1 MAAMTTHPH
10 RPDFRPRRPRAGGAA
25 AAGCG
30 LMVLVGTL
38 ALASAGCKSNSRL
51 QEEGFGDRNPIG
63 VPPEAKVVQHREAKD
78 GGLFS
83 PDSWFGAD
91 DLTFKPDHG
100 GRVWVV
106 DEQNGKVVYRT
117 AIRPGDELR
126 VAPKENVIQLNKAYV
141 YGRRLPDEHGFVIY
155 FAPGDDA
162 PAPTTGVSGVSSPAP
177 K

>member
-1 MAAMTTHPH
+1 MADMITYPH
-10 RPDFRPRRPRAGGAA
+10 RPNRQPHPAPAGV
-25 AAGCG
+25 AAGFG
-30 LMVLVGTL
+30 LMVLVVG
-38 ALASAGCKSNSRL
+38 ALAVASTGCKSNSRL
-51 QEEGFGDRNPIG
+51 DAEGFGDRNPVG
-63 VPPEAKVVQHREAKD
+63 VPPEAKVVRHREAKD

-117 AIRPGDELR
+117 TMRPGDELR

-155 FAPGDDA
+155 FAPDA
-162 PAPTTGVSGVSSPAP
+162 ETAEPATGSSSPGP